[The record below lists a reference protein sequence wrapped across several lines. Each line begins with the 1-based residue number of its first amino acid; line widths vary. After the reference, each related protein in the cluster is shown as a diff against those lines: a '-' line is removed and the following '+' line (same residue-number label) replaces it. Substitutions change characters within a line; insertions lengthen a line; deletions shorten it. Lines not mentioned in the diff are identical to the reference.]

1 MIIELPIIEFEH
13 MKQLL
18 PGSTIFQNDL
28 LLADLDAIPAHTA
41 EFIRANA
48 LQVLLL
54 RRGSLYL
61 NIDYKAYVIQPDM
74 MVVIMPTHI
83 VQVQGSSPDFQGRLL
98 IISHSFLQQMMLP
111 VNSSPTIK
119 YMAIRKN
126 PCIQLL
132 PHETDVLCD
141 NLALLRTKM
150 ELPHHNLHRA
160 LLQNVILGFFIEVGN
175 IFYDRKEFATPPA
188 LTRKEEIFESFLKLL
203 YTHCREQHVVSFYAD
218 QLLITP
224 QYLSLVLKEL
234 SGQSANKWI
243 DDALLQEAKLLL
255 KAPQASIQEVA
266 DALHFSDQSTFG
278 KFFKRRT
285 GMSPMEYRKSPN

>member
-1 MIIELPIIEFEH
+1 MIELPIIEFERL
-13 MKQLL
+13 KQLL
-18 PGSTIFQNDL
+18 PGSTSFQNDL
-28 LLADLDAIPAHTA
+28 LLADLDADFTYTSGL
-41 EFIRANA
+41 IRTNA

-54 RRGSLYL
+54 RKGSLKI
-61 NIDYKAYVIQPDM
+61 NIDYKAYAIQPDT

-83 VQVQGSSPDFQGRLL
+83 VQIQEISSDFKGRLL
-98 IISHSFLQQMMLP
+98 IISHSFLQQTMHP
-111 VNSSPTIK
+111 GNSSPTIK
-119 YMAIRKN
+119 YMTIRKN
-126 PCIQLL
+126 PCVKLL
-132 PHETDVLCD
+132 PRETEVLYD
-141 NLALLRTKM
+141 NLAVLRAKM
-150 ELPHHNLHRA
+150 GLRHHNLHRA
-160 LLQNVILGFFIEVGN
+160 LLQNVILGFFIEIGN

-188 LTRKEEIFESFLKLL
+188 LTRKEELFESFLKLL

-218 QLLITP
+218 HLLITP

-243 DDALLQEAKLLL
+243 DDALLQESKLLL